1 MEQHDNKDANARKL
15 TRTVQRGFDLVITAP
30 HGGFQRRNT
39 IQNRHRGTRNAGR
52 ELTCVRRASS
62 LSVVS
67 DRAAAPKAK
76 SQSNKLNS

>member
-30 HGGFQRRNT
+30 HGGFRRRNT

-67 DRAAAPKAK
+67 DRAAPKAK